1 MADPRLADVAATL
14 GVSAL
19 SSEPLAGETRVLL
32 VDDHAL
38 VRDGLRRL
46 VEEMPGLRVV
56 AEASDGDGALGSLD
70 AEPALVLLDL
80 TLPDRGGPEVA
91 RRLLGARPELRV
103 LVVSQQDAVSAVEE
117 ALRAGA
123 SGYVAKSA
131 PADELRSAIRAVL
144 RGEVWLSPAVAG
156 RLADAVRES
165 GRGERSTPLS
175 ARERDVLVGLAE
187 GFSSREVASHL
198 HLSPKTVDAHRV
210 RLMRKLGI
218 HKVSQLV
225 RYAIRAG
232 FVAP

>member
-1 MADPRLADVAATL
+1 M
-14 GVSAL
+14 SAL
-19 SSEPLAGETRVLL
+19 STEPLRGETGVLL
-32 VDDHAL
+32 VDDHVL

-56 AEASDGDGALGSLD
+56 AEADDGDGALAGLD
-70 AEPALVLLDL
+70 ADPALVLLDL
-80 TLPDRGGPEVA
+80 ALPGRGGAEVA
-91 RRLLGARPELRV
+91 RGLLEARPELRV
-103 LVVSQQDAVSAVEE
+103 LVVSQQDALAAVES

-123 SGYVAKSA
+123 AGYVAKSA
-131 PADELRSAIRAVL
+131 PADELRSAISAVL

-156 RLADAVRES
+156 RLAGAVR
-165 GRGERSTPLS
+165 GAGPGERGAALS

-187 GFSSREVASHL
+187 GLSSREVAERL

-210 RLMRKLGI
+210 RLMRKLDI

-232 FVAP
+232 FVSP